1 MVVHCPTEWSSAWT
15 QSITAV
21 EPLTLR
27 MDGYL
32 WGQRQRMGVEQ
43 PWMNDIGVLG
53 ISGMKGKSLGLNG
66 G

>member
-43 PWMNDIGVLG
+43 PWMNDTVGLG
-53 ISGMKGKSLGLNG
+53 HLWDEGQKPGP
-66 G
+66 